1 RRQSKLSERYA
12 HKHGLELDK
21 KLTFRDLGTSAFRG
35 KNLRQGE
42 LGDFIKLVRSGRIKA
57 GSFLL
62 VENLDR
68 VSRGEPL
75 EAFDLLRQLI
85 QLGITV
91 VTLSPDER
99 VYSQETLRDLPTLM
113 VALMTMHR
121 GYDESATKSE
131 RILQAKANARKA
143 AIENGTTMPGMKP
156 AWV

>member
-1 RRQSKLSERYA
+1 MVKQARAYSYIRFSTAQQAEGDSVRRQTKLSERYA

-91 VTLSPDER
+91 VTLSP
-99 VYSQETLRDLPTLM
+99 
-113 VALMTMHR
+113 
-121 GYDESATKSE
+121 
-131 RILQAKANARKA
+131 
-143 AIENGTTMPGMKP
+143 
-156 AWV
+156 